1 MTAEI
6 LAATE
11 HLVLRRMTNDA
22 AAALAAYRS
31 DPVQARYQ
39 SWETPYP
46 VDSARALIAQMRN
59 VRFAQPGVWLQIGI
73 ETSGRLIGDIA
84 VRVDGDQARQ
94 ATVGFTLAADGQG
107 HGYATE
113 ALRTVISLLFTEHD
127 VHRICADCD
136 TRNDRSVSLL
146 NASARAARLT
156 TTSQPGGKVNGPT
169 STSTPSSPRNGQ
181 TRATEQTHNRRPK
194 PEVETA
200 SWHLT
205 SKLTNQPTSGAPVS
219 PFLAWMC
226 SHEERPDF
234 LPESFYVVVVPWF
247 GRPAK

>member
-1 MTAEI
+1 
-6 LAATE
+6 L
-11 HLVLRRMTNDA
+11 
-22 AAALAAYRS
+22 
-31 DPVQARYQ
+31 
-39 SWETPYP
+39 
-46 VDSARALIAQMRN
+46 DSARALIAQMRN

-94 ATVGFTLAADGQG
+94 ATVGFTLAADAQG

-136 TRNDRSVSLL
+136 TRNHRSVALL
-146 NASARAARLT
+146 ERVGMRREAHHHKSAWWKGEWTDEYVYAILAEEWPDK
-156 TTSQPGGKVNGPT
+156 SHGVD
-169 STSTPSSPRNGQ
+169 PRP
-181 TRATEQTHNRRPK
+181 RSK

-226 SHEERPDF
+226 SYEERPDF

>member
-11 HLVLRRMTNDA
+11 HLVLRRMTNDD

-46 VDSARALIAQMRN
+46 LDSARALIAQMRN

-84 VRVDGDQARQ
+84 VRANVKRLVPTHFGVDGDHARQ
-94 ATVGFTLAADGQG
+94 ATVGFTLAADAQG

-113 ALRTVISLLFTEHD
+113 ALRTVISLLY
-127 VHRICADCD
+127 HRA
-136 TRNDRSVSLL
+136 
-146 NASARAARLT
+146 
-156 TTSQPGGKVNGPT
+156 
-169 STSTPSSPRNGQ
+169 
-181 TRATEQTHNRRPK
+181 
-194 PEVETA
+194 
-200 SWHLT
+200 
-205 SKLTNQPTSGAPVS
+205 
-219 PFLAWMC
+219 
-226 SHEERPDF
+226 
-234 LPESFYVVVVPWF
+234 
-247 GRPAK
+247 

>member
-1 MTAEI
+1 MTAEV

-11 HLVLRRMTNDA
+11 HLVLRRMTNDD

-46 VDSARALIAQMRN
+46 LDSARALIAQMRN

-94 ATVGFTLAADGQG
+94 ATVGFTLAADAQG

-146 NASARAARLT
+146 ERVGTRREAHHHKSAWWK
-156 TTSQPGGKVNGPT
+156 GGRFLANVANHGGV
-169 STSTPSSPRNGQ
+169 SCRIHRCMACCGVRSPRQRRGRSFSSAAMLSSWSAVQ
-181 TRATEQTHNRRPK
+181 TLR
-194 PEVETA
+194 
-200 SWHLT
+200 S
-205 SKLTNQPTSGAPVS
+205 
-219 PFLAWMC
+219 
-226 SHEERPDF
+226 
-234 LPESFYVVVVPWF
+234 VPF
-247 GRPAK
+247 GRYCRSRPLMFSFAPRCQGECGSAK

>member
-11 HLVLRRMTNDA
+11 HLVLRRMTNDD

-46 VDSARALIAQMRN
+46 LDSARALIAQMRN

-84 VRVDGDQARQ
+84 VRVDGDQAGQ
-94 ATVGFTLAADGQG
+94 ATVGFTLAADAQG

-146 NASARAARLT
+146 ERVGTRREAHHH
-156 TTSQPGGKVNGPT
+156 K
-169 STSTPSSPRNGQ
+169 STPSSPRNGQ

-205 SKLTNQPTSGAPVS
+205 SKLTNQPTSEAPVS

>member
-6 LAATE
+6 LAAIE
-11 HLVLRRMTNDA
+11 HLVLRRMTNDD

-46 VDSARALIAQMRN
+46 LDSARALIAQMRN

-94 ATVGFTLAADGQG
+94 ATVGFTLAADAQG

-146 NASARAARLT
+146 ERVGTRREAHHHKSAWWKGEWTDEYVYAILAEEWPVKSHGT
-156 TTSQPGGKVNGPT
+156 DPQPPAEAGG
-169 STSTPSSPRNGQ
+169 RD
-181 TRATEQTHNRRPK
+181 R
-194 PEVETA
+194 
-200 SWHLT
+200 
-205 SKLTNQPTSGAPVS
+205 
-219 PFLAWMC
+219 
-226 SHEERPDF
+226 
-234 LPESFYVVVVPWF
+234 
-247 GRPAK
+247 